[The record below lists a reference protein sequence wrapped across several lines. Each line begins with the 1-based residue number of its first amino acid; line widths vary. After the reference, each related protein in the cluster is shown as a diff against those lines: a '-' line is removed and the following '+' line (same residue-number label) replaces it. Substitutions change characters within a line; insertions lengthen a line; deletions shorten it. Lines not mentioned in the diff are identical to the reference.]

1 MKRVQFAAA
10 YPERL
15 VHPLHRRGSSSGPVT
30 RAELLTWS
38 PTADA
43 TTLFW
48 CDADADATASV
59 VRVVDSLVE
68 KELVEDGDGTYAF
81 LRQDGYEFAPAVL
94 DAIAA
99 AHVVFLPPV
108 VFLDTGDVRFEAVG
122 EAAALGARSTRR
134 SPTSATLPSS
144 RSTSSSGRRR
154 RRGSPIGSET
164 RWRRQSR
171 AGITRYPRRGRRRRR
186 RGPRLLDEH
195 GRRTGAEGRGSG
207 DPRVRRGRRFIN
219 RIEVHSPRRRSA
231 VSVTVPSIRPER
243 VGEIVGH
250 VSDGL
255 RRPIHVVGAS

>member
-15 VHPLHRRGSSSGPVT
+15 VHPLHRRVIEPGPVT

-122 EAAALGARSTRR
+122 EAAALGAFHEALTDLGDVAIEQVHEFEDGVAVAAHRSAARRVGGGSRGGVLRDTRDG
-134 SPTSATLPSS
+134 AVEDVAAALDC
-144 RSTSSSGRRR
+144 STS
-154 RRGSPIGSET
+154 T
-164 RWRRQSR
+164 
-171 AGITRYPRRGRRRRR
+171 AGELVRK
-186 RGPRLLDEH
+186 
-195 GRRTGAEGRGSG
+195 AEA
-207 DPRVRRGRRFIN
+207 
-219 RIEVHSPRRRSA
+219 A
-231 VSVTVPSIRPER
+231 VIREF
-243 VGEIVGH
+243 VAAG
-250 VSDGL
+250 GL
-255 RRPIHVVGAS
+255 